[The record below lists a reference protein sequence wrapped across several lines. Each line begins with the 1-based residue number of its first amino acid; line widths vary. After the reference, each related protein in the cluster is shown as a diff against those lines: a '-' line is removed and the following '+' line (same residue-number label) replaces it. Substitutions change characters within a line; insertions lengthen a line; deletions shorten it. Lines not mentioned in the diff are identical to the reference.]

1 MSGVGF
7 LLAFFVLCIAGSLI
21 VVARHRRPKNFMH
34 SLDEFQRE
42 MDALSRP
49 PQPKSPPRPVRSINE
64 RTPRSR

>member
-1 MSGVGF
+1 
-7 LLAFFVLCIAGSLI
+7 LI

-49 PQPKSPPRPVRSINE
+49 PQPKSPPRPVRSVNE